1 VSDTQGAVSNQ
12 ATVTVTVGAASA
24 EVVIDNGRPG
34 TSFIGDW
41 STSGAPD
48 HYGPDSFWSRDGS
61 TYSWSFVASV
71 SGPHEVSMWW
81 SGWPSRSTS
90 VPVDIRHSGGTA
102 RVYINQGQNGG
113 RWNSLGVYSFVA
125 GASYSVT
132 ITSQPG
138 PSSTCADAVKF
149 AYFADLVE
157 YVAVGD
163 SITFGSH
170 DDIPADGYGYEPILA
185 SLLTASNGY
194 PNIVINEGVSGDTSA
209 DGAIWISDTL
219 ASHPSA
225 EYYLVMYG
233 TNDAFFP
240 AVPSGLGLNPGDPG
254 YIGSFKESMQNILSA
269 IIAAGKTPYLAKV
282 PYTTDPLISITSIQ
296 NYNLVIDELFF
307 DNGIMIIPP
316 DFYSYFQSHPGEL
329 DDGIHP
335 NGMGYRSMA
344 DMWFA
349 ALSTP

>member
-1 VSDTQGAVSNQ
+1 
-12 ATVTVTVGAASA
+12 
-24 EVVIDNGRPG
+24 
-34 TSFIGDW
+34 
-41 STSGAPD
+41 
-48 HYGPDSFWSRDGS
+48 
-61 TYSWSFVASV
+61 
-71 SGPHEVSMWW
+71 
-81 SGWPSRSTS
+81 
-90 VPVDIRHSGGTA
+90 
-102 RVYINQGQNGG
+102 
-113 RWNSLGVYSFVA
+113 
-125 GASYSVT
+125 
-132 ITSQPG
+132 
-138 PSSTCADAVKF
+138 
-149 AYFADLVE
+149 LVE